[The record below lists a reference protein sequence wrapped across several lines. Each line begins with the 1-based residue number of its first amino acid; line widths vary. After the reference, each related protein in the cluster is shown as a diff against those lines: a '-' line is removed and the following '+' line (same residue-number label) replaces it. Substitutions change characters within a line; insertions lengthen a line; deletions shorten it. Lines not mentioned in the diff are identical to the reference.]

1 MITFSSK
8 QATDFRHVA
17 LRILIHKAVIVIFFN
32 ITKNHWSSSLW
43 SLILFMDVFS
53 AI

>member
-1 MITFSSK
+1 MITFSSI

-17 LRILIHKAVIVIFFN
+17 LRILIHKAVSDILQHH
-32 ITKNHWSSSLW
+32 KNHWSSSLW